1 MFEPRVGFVFVAA
14 SEAEYMMAPSEDIRD
29 ALSEVLTGVQL
40 GATVGEP
47 ALLHKPETVELD
59 LFVEETVGESDA
71 SAGQWLGFVT
81 LV

>member
-1 MFEPRVGFVFVAA
+1 MFEPRVGLVFVAA

-40 GATVGEP
+40 GAMMGE
-47 ALLHKPETVELD
+47 LLHRLETVELD
-59 LFVEETVGESDA
+59 LFVEGTVGELNA